1 MKNELKILETFDSI
15 FFRGK
20 SHFED
25 DGNQNYLVFQM
36 TYRNFKTVSVNN
48 SNVLSWKSKG
58 LSDESIKPPS
68 TSNKVL
74 NRSVDYVG
82 TKARVNF
89 DEDCLKQD
97 KISSDH
103 GKIVNIYIVYE
114 TERSVDLSSYSSL
127 ENGFFGTV
135 KLTKHVDVDLY
146 IYSGY
151 GI

>member
-1 MKNELKILETFDSI
+1 MLIIVI
-15 FFRGK
+15 F
-20 SHFED
+20 
-25 DGNQNYLVFQM
+25 
-36 TYRNFKTVSVNN
+36 
-48 SNVLSWKSKG
+48 LSWKSKG
-58 LSDESIKPPS
+58 FSNESIKPPS

-82 TKARVNF
+82 TKARVKF

-103 GKIVNIYIVYE
+103 GKIVNIYFVYE
-114 TERSVDLSSYSSL
+114 TERSVHISSYSSL
-127 ENGFFGTV
+127 ENGFFSTV
-135 KLTKHVDVDLY
+135 KLTKHVDVGLY